1 MLFILSGNF
10 ILLGIC
16 YDCSTSSS
24 SLLLLIVLFFVLS
37 LGLISDHWKNTDVV
51 KKRLC
56 PCTCS
61 DRPLQRHLGNTSCSL
76 YSKYCLLQMHK
87 ILCLPFSFF
96 TLGQQ
101 EIQHFIGDL
110 CCHPPNVPSD
120 LWKPSCSLESSLSR
134 QCSLPGPTVFSCPLV
149 PCLPKREKW
158 PHPCSQL
165 KPEQRLRWP
174 SPFPLEWRGS

>member
-1 MLFILSGNF
+1 MYFFFLFGVIFILSGNF
-10 ILLGIC
+10 ILLGIN

-24 SLLLLIVLFFVLS
+24 SLLLLTILFFVLS
-37 LGLISDHWKNTDVV
+37 LGLISDHWKNTDGV

-61 DRPLQRHLGNTSCSL
+61 DRPLQRHLEEASCSL

-96 TLGQQ
+96 TLGDQ

-110 CCHPPNVPSD
+110 CCILPMCLQIFESQAVP
-120 LWKPSCSLESSLSR
+120 WKAHFLVSAHLQAL
-134 QCSLPGPTVFSCPLV
+134 QCSLV
-149 PCLPKREKW
+149 PWSLAYP
-158 PHPCSQL
+158 
-165 KPEQRLRWP
+165 
-174 SPFPLEWRGS
+174 RGRNAHIPALS